1 MTEEASAGRER
12 VYTREEANAA
22 IEDLRPR
29 LARIRTARHIV
40 IAAGERIRSHVA
52 ADGGGHEG
60 KDYWEALRLL
70 RAEVER
76 LAADDILLRDP
87 ETGLVDFPAEVE
99 GRRVYLCWRP
109 DEERVAF
116 WHGPESGFAGRLP
129 L

>member
-1 MTEEASAGRER
+1 MTEGDATGRER
-12 VYTREEANAA
+12 VYTQDEANAA

-29 LARIRTARHIV
+29 LARIRAARHVV
-40 IAAGERIRSHVA
+40 IAAGERIRSQVA

-87 ETGLVDFPAEVE
+87 ETGLIDFPAEVE

-109 DEERVAF
+109 DEDRVAF
-116 WHGPESGFAGRLP
+116 WHGPESGFTGRQP